1 MKVSQATDD
10 PSSEIMLVDPDKEP
24 LAGDHD
30 QLTLAVDK
38 DRVDPDK
45 EPNVHHKAVG
55 ARDNQVNQRLET
67 AGSQSD
73 ETASSNGDLTRR
85 QY

>member
-1 MKVSQATDD
+1 
-10 PSSEIMLVDPDKEP
+10 MLVDQVKEP
-24 LAGDHD
+24 LVGDHD
-30 QLTLAVDK
+30 QLTLGADK
-38 DRVDPDK
+38 DHADQDK

-73 ETASSNGDLTRR
+73 ETANSNDDLTRR